1 MTLHWYEVYTIWC
14 VYTVGM
20 MPLIHE
26 LQPTGTKQ
34 VWFADDATGG
44 GTLKEVRSW
53 WDQLNRNRPWYGY
66 PPKASKSWLIAKE
79 VAAEEAKRL
88 FSGTGVQITTEGK
101 RLLGAAIGNNDFEE
115 KFTETIISPLVQ
127 QVSRLA
133 EVAQT
138 QLQAAHAAFTHGL
151 IGKRISLPYHQ
162 GWEA

>member
-1 MTLHWYEVYTIWC
+1 M
-14 VYTVGM
+14 
-20 MPLIHE
+20 
-26 LQPTGTKQ
+26 
-34 VWFADDATGG
+34 
-44 GTLKEVRSW
+44 
-53 WDQLNRNRPWYGY
+53 NRNGPGY
-66 PPKASKSWLIAKE
+66 EYHPKASKSWLIAKE

-115 KFTETIISPLVQ
+115 KFTETIISPLIQ

-133 EVAQT
+133 EVAQS
-138 QLQAAHAAFTHGL
+138 QPQAAHAAFTHGL